1 MRSCSFGIVSFLSA
15 FVFSSF
21 FVRVSLS
28 FPVSP
33 SRSLFHLSLCPFRFS
48 TTAVCC
54 EIVTRLSSSTLS
66 INTRRVTLLGPL
78 VLRFRVEKDC
88 GAPQPVFSSSL
99 VFEHPLPSRPS
110 PCDFSSPLVA
120 PSALVG
126 AVRPCTSPPCQNPMA
141 VTATP
146 RPPTIVASIALV
158 AHDLA
163 ATVTAVVVALVYTPP
178 LFFCLLHASIR
189 WAALLLHLVC
199 SASSALPCARLCDL
213 PLSRPTR

>member
-48 TTAVCC
+48 TTAVRC
-54 EIVTRLSSSTLS
+54 EIVPRLSSSILS
-66 INTRRVTLLGPL
+66 ITTRRITLLGPL

-99 VFEHPLPSRPS
+99 VLNTPSPHALQLAISRHLSHRVPWLSPFGLAHHRLAKIQRPS
-110 PCDFSSPLVA
+110 PPHHRHQ
-120 PSALVG
+120 PS
-126 AVRPCTSPPCQNPMA
+126 
-141 VTATP
+141 
-146 RPPTIVASIALV
+146 
-158 AHDLA
+158 
-163 ATVTAVVVALVYTPP
+163 
-178 LFFCLLHASIR
+178 LHQS
-189 WAALLLHLVC
+189 
-199 SASSALPCARLCDL
+199 
-213 PLSRPTR
+213 PLSRTNSPPPSPPSWLR